1 VAAPLLL
8 SYRPKHWQ
16 PFSVSALTR
25 RFAMRNRAL
34 IHDRH
39 ETASNHRLQVVPNEA
54 HFDENDIEARIE
66 RLTKRFNKISAV
78 SHLVWLKSGPH
89 IFDPALDL
97 SVKIESIRW
106 MLRIAKPMS
115 EPAREVMFLR
125 IENSL
130 RKLEAEVD
138 SQVRAAGPRA
148 VIEPIRLRH
157 CAHA

>member
-1 VAAPLLL
+1 
-8 SYRPKHWQ
+8 
-16 PFSVSALTR
+16 
-25 RFAMRNRAL
+25 MRNQAL

-39 ETASNHRLQVVPNEA
+39 ETASNYRLHVVPNEA

-66 RLTKRFNKISAV
+66 RLTQRFDKISAA
-78 SHLVWLKSGPH
+78 SHIVWLTSGPH

-97 SVKIESIRW
+97 TVKIESIRW

-130 RKLEAEVD
+130 RKLEAQVD
-138 SQVRAAGPRA
+138 SPVRAAGPRA
-148 VIEPIRLRH
+148 VIEPVRLSR

>member
-1 VAAPLLL
+1 
-8 SYRPKHWQ
+8 
-16 PFSVSALTR
+16 
-25 RFAMRNRAL
+25 MRNQAL

-39 ETASNHRLQVVPNEA
+39 ETASNHQLHMVPNEA

-66 RLTKRFNKISAV
+66 RLTKRFDKTSAA
-78 SHLVWLKSGPH
+78 SQLVWLKSGPH

-97 SVKIESIRW
+97 SVKVESIRW
-106 MLRIAKPMS
+106 MLRVAKPMS

-138 SQVRAAGPRA
+138 SRARAAAPRA
-148 VIEPIRLRH
+148 VIEPIRLRR

>member
-1 VAAPLLL
+1 
-8 SYRPKHWQ
+8 
-16 PFSVSALTR
+16 
-25 RFAMRNRAL
+25 MRNQAL

-39 ETASNHRLQVVPNEA
+39 ETASNHRLHVVPNEA

-66 RLTKRFNKISAV
+66 RLTKRFDKIGAA
-78 SHLVWLKSGPH
+78 SHLVWLQSGPH

-106 MLRIAKPMS
+106 MLRVAKPMT

-138 SQVRAAGPRA
+138 SRVRAAGPRA
-148 VIEPIRLRH
+148 VTEPIRLRR

>member
-1 VAAPLLL
+1 
-8 SYRPKHWQ
+8 
-16 PFSVSALTR
+16 
-25 RFAMRNRAL
+25 MRNQAL

-39 ETASNHRLQVVPNEA
+39 ETASNHRLHVVPNEV

-66 RLTKRFNKISAV
+66 RLTKRFDKISAA
-78 SHLVWLKSGPH
+78 SHLVWLQSGPH

-106 MLRIAKPMS
+106 MLRVAKPMS
-115 EPAREVMFLR
+115 EPAQEVMFLR

-138 SQVRAAGPRA
+138 SRARAAGPQA
-148 VIEPIRLRH
+148 VTERIQLRR